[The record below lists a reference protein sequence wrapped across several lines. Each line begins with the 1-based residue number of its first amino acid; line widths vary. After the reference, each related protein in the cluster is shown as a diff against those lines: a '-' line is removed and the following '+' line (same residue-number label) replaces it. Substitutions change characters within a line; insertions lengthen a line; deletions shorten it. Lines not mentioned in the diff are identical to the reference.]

1 MMKIRNSEKSNEEG
15 LAKMDIMFIGVYI
28 VLTISGVVLFKLG
41 TQKGF
46 LVSVSTGVFNL
57 KVSLLSIL
65 GLVCYLCSFLM
76 YIFLISKFDMSYIV
90 PVTTGVVQVAIFVF
104 AILIFKESVSISKV
118 VATALILIG
127 VIIMNIKG

>member
-1 MMKIRNSEKSNEEG
+1 
-15 LAKMDIMFIGVYI
+15 MDIMFIGVYI

-57 KVSLLSIL
+57 KISLLSIL